1 MVPGIGGRG
10 PFRPLGCPRDA
21 AFMGTITVGVDSSA
35 GAAAAIRWAL
45 REAELRAWSLTA
57 VLAWDF
63 LDQQSSTIGERFDPN
78 YGEPEAVDALHEI
91 VLAAAGAES
100 ASAISPRVI
109 CDLAAPALLGASSE
123 SDLLVVGARGL
134 GGFHGLLVGSV
145 SQQCLHH
152 ATCPVAIVRAH
163 AHPGGPMER
172 IVVGIDGSDNSHR
185 ALRWALDEGR
195 LRRAAVEVVH
205 TWNAPYM
212 GGYRYDVPM
221 VDPENYEKT
230 ANQVLDSA
238 IDGEDTSGLPVPV
251 ERIVT
256 SGGAARVIVET
267 AKGAEL
273 VVVGSRGLGGF
284 KGLLLGSV
292 SQQVTHHAPCPVVVV
307 PPAID
312 SPLPGG

>member
-1 MVPGIGGRG
+1 
-10 PFRPLGCPRDA
+10 
-21 AFMGTITVGVDSSA
+21 
-35 GAAAAIRWAL
+35 
-45 REAELRAWSLTA
+45 
-57 VLAWDF
+57 
-63 LDQQSSTIGERFDPN
+63 
-78 YGEPEAVDALHEI
+78 
-91 VLAAAGAES
+91 
-100 ASAISPRVI
+100 
-109 CDLAAPALLGASSE
+109 
-123 SDLLVVGARGL
+123 
-134 GGFHGLLVGSV
+134 
-145 SQQCLHH
+145 
-152 ATCPVAIVRAH
+152 
-163 AHPGGPMER
+163 MER